1 MNLLMLKIL
10 DDVCVYISFIIII
23 TKNESFSSFFFLLV
37 KKNLLNPR
45 IEFFFHHFSLDT
57 NLEIFSFFWFNLSP
71 LYIYKMNES
80 ENEKKG
86 KFLKFFEEKKDSGV
100 IISIDHFFFISI
112 FFWPRWKCFFPFQR
126 FFSFYFRWW
135 WWWWL

>member
-23 TKNESFSSFFFLLV
+23 TKNESFSSFFFFWL
-37 KKNLLNPR
+37 KKIYWTPGLN
-45 IEFFFHHFSLDT
+45 FFFIISLWT
-57 NLEIFSFFWFNLSP
+57 LTWKFFLFFWFNLSP

-100 IISIDHFFFISI
+100 IISIDHFFSYLS

>member
-10 DDVCVYISFIIII
+10 DDVCVYISFIINIK
-23 TKNESFSSFFFLLV
+23 KNESFSSFFFLLV

-45 IEFFFHHFSLDT
+45 IDFFFHHFSLDT
-57 NLEIFSFFWFNLSP
+57 NLKFFFRFNLSP
-71 LYIYKMNES
+71 IYEMNKWKWKR
-80 ENEKKG
+80 KKR
-86 KFLKFFEEKKDSGV
+86 KIFEILRRRKKKIQVSSYRSITFFSYL
-100 IISIDHFFFISI
+100 S